1 MQSTNS
7 VEVQDIHRRYK
18 LMISQLK
25 SENEEIHKRYLA
37 KIDEMRFSYQT
48 ELMRVEEAYINK
60 IEYYK
65 AREPALI

>member
-25 SENEEIHKRYLA
+25 SENEELQKKYLA

>member
-1 MQSTNS
+1 MQSHNS

-25 SENEEIHKRYLA
+25 SENEELQKRYLA
-37 KIDEMRFSYQT
+37 KIDEMRYSYQT

>member
-1 MQSTNS
+1 MQ
-7 VEVQDIHRRYK
+7 
-18 LMISQLK
+18 
-25 SENEEIHKRYLA
+25 KRYLA

>member
-1 MQSTNS
+1 MSIYTEETQKNS
-7 VEVQDIHRRYK
+7 NHFFNALAGYLQNMLASK
-18 LMISQLK
+18 
-25 SENEEIHKRYLA
+25 EE
-37 KIDEMRFSYQT
+37 IDEMRFSYQT

>member
-25 SENEEIHKRYLA
+25 SENEELQKRYLA

>member
-25 SENEEIHKRYLA
+25 SENEEIQKRYLA